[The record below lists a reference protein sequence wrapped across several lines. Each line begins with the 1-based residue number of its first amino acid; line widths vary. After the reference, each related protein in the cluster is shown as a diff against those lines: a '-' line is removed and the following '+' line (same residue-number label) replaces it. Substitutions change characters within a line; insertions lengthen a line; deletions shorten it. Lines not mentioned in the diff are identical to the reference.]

1 MEWGARGGGLAKLNI
16 GFTKSPLCCW
26 KTDGGCMH
34 RVVKCSMR
42 NGSSS

>member
-1 MEWGARGGGLAKLNI
+1 MYGVGGGILAKLNI

-26 KTDGGCMH
+26 KTDGGCVH